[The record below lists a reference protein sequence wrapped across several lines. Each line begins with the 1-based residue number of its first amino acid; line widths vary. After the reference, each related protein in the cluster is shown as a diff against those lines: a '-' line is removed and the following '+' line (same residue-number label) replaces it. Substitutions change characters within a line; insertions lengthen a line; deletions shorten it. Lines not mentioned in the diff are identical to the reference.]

1 MEESCM
7 PVSSPLKIAAKYTGF
22 GIAWIVFSDYAL
34 ELLRIGEIIGISSQT
49 LKGSLFVL
57 ISAAIIYVLVKR
69 DFDRNV
75 GYKNELERSQALLQ
89 ETQRLTRSGGW
100 EYDPATKRM
109 TWTEETYRIHGV
121 SKETFDPGR
130 IDRDI
135 EFYHPDDQEAISKA
149 FRDALEHGQPYDLE
163 LRFRDAEGRPAIVRT
178 IGRVEQHDGRVVRVY
193 GNIMDITE
201 QKQTEE
207 RLRESERTLQTLMS
221 NLPGMA
227 YRCRNTLEWPMEFV
241 SHGCKALTGYSAEEI
256 MAGDPVNYGELI
268 HPEDQDSVWQSVQQ
282 AVQDNQSFVVEYRIL
297 TRSGAVQWVWEQG
310 RQVGQAADGAGVL
323 EGFVT
328 DITERRQAEEALR
341 QKVREMETFIDNI
354 PYMAW
359 LKDADSNFIL
369 VNQSFGDAV
378 GMDPAYLKS
387 NTCAVCFGDELAGKM
402 KEDDRE
408 VIEQRASITIEE
420 SIVDKD
426 GRTRYLETNKSPIL
440 DDQGAVVGTVGIG
453 VDITDRKRA
462 EEEKEKLNAQ
472 LRQALKM
479 EAIGTLTGGIAHDF
493 NNSLGI
499 ILGYTQLAR
508 RDLPDESPASKALAK
523 VESASLRARD
533 VVRQLLTFSRKEEQ
547 GQQVMDLGPIVKETL
562 KMLRSS
568 IPTSIDFQIQIDSG
582 LPLIKADPTQMHQVM
597 LNLCSNASDAMAETG
612 GILTVSLEPVSLTQL
627 ETSIDANLTSGD
639 YVKLTVKDIGP
650 GITAE
655 NMERIFDPYFTTK
668 TVDKGTGMGL
678 AVVHGIVKSHG
689 GGIRVSSQ
697 PGHGAAFEI
706 YIPATEE
713 RPGALHTE
721 HDAGLMSGSEHILL
735 VDDEELIV
743 RVNQDRLEDLG
754 YQVTST
760 TDPGEALELLT
771 AAPERYD
778 LVITDMTMPSMTGDK
793 LAEKM
798 LAIVPELPIILCTGF
813 SERISEESAKAL
825 GIAKYIEKPLDLQEL
840 ALSVRQVLGPPS
852 S

>member
-1 MEESCM
+1 
-7 PVSSPLKIAAKYTGF
+7 
-22 GIAWIVFSDYAL
+22 
-34 ELLRIGEIIGISSQT
+34 
-49 LKGSLFVL
+49 
-57 ISAAIIYVLVKR
+57 
-69 DFDRNV
+69 
-75 GYKNELERSQALLQ
+75 
-89 ETQRLTRSGGW
+89 
-100 EYDPATKRM
+100 
-109 TWTEETYRIHGV
+109 
-121 SKETFDPGR
+121 
-130 IDRDI
+130 
-135 EFYHPDDQEAISKA
+135 
-149 FRDALEHGQPYDLE
+149 
-163 LRFRDAEGRPAIVRT
+163 
-178 IGRVEQHDGRVVRVY
+178 
-193 GNIMDITE
+193 
-201 QKQTEE
+201 
-207 RLRESERTLQTLMS
+207 
-221 NLPGMA
+221 
-227 YRCRNTLEWPMEFV
+227 
-241 SHGCKALTGYSAEEI
+241 
-256 MAGDPVNYGELI
+256 
-268 HPEDQDSVWQSVQQ
+268 
-282 AVQDNQSFVVEYRIL
+282 
-297 TRSGAVQWVWEQG
+297 
-310 RQVGQAADGAGVL
+310 
-323 EGFVT
+323 
-328 DITERRQAEEALR
+328 
-341 QKVREMETFIDNI
+341 
-354 PYMAW
+354 
-359 LKDADSNFIL
+359 
-369 VNQSFGDAV
+369 
-378 GMDPAYLKS
+378 
-387 NTCAVCFGDELAGKM
+387 
-402 KEDDRE
+402 
-408 VIEQRASITIEE
+408 
-420 SIVDKD
+420 
-426 GRTRYLETNKSPIL
+426 
-440 DDQGAVVGTVGIG
+440 
-453 VDITDRKRA
+453 
-462 EEEKEKLNAQ
+462 
-472 LRQALKM
+472 
-479 EAIGTLTGGIAHDF
+479 
-493 NNSLGI
+493 
-499 ILGYTQLAR
+499 
-508 RDLPDESPASKALAK
+508 
-523 VESASLRARD
+523 
-533 VVRQLLTFSRKEEQ
+533 
-547 GQQVMDLGPIVKETL
+547 
-562 KMLRSS
+562 
-568 IPTSIDFQIQIDSG
+568 
-582 LPLIKADPTQMHQVM
+582 LIKADPTQMHQVM